1 MENNMVEMQTVV
13 LGIVS
18 ILTVAVITIL
28 VAAGMIKE
36 KYYPYCIAGMAVG
49 LVYSTTMLGTYVVG
63 SDIQGEVYASRYA
76 LTNGWDIIKTPVP
89 SIVPGIIAP
98 GLSILLHMNIIW
110 VYKTILPLA
119 LVGVPVVLYYAFRK
133 QIGDKRAF
141 FATLFF
147 IIMPVYSLEITQIT
161 KSMFAELFFALMI
174 LAMVSKWRWQYKGIA
189 VTICVLSAIVC
200 HYTIGL
206 AMLCYLFGIFLI
218 RLATNWSKWKAFALK
233 RVPIVLIPAILIIGS
248 SSFYT
253 FHHYATGGVINDTVG
268 HVATKYLGG
277 LYRIVRGEE
286 SFIPTAE
293 NQLNLNEQTPLVKMA
308 VGLDFLE
315 QPVEGKVF
323 RIVQFA
329 TQLLIIVGSLSLL
342 LRPQRYKF
350 TAEFIAGIGC
360 SFILI
365 LCCIFIQRFGALINM
380 TRFYQISLFF
390 LAPMIV
396 VGCDTI
402 SKIRVS
408 R

>member
-1 MENNMVEMQTVV
+1 MV

-18 ILTVAVITIL
+18 ILTVVVITIL
-28 VAAGMIKE
+28 VAIGTIKE
-36 KYYPYCIAGMAVG
+36 RYYPYCIAAMAMG

-76 LTNGWDIIKTPVP
+76 LANGWNLIKTPVP
-89 SIVPGIIAP
+89 SIIPGIIAP
-98 GLSILLHMNIIW
+98 GLSRLLHMNIIW
-110 VYKTILPLA
+110 VYKTILPLT
-119 LVGVPVVLYYAFRK
+119 LVGVPVVLYYAFKK
-133 QIGDKRAF
+133 QIGGMRAF

-147 IIMPVYSLEITQIT
+147 IIMPVYSLEIATIT

-174 LAMVSKWRWQYKGIA
+174 LAMVSEWRWQYKGIA
-189 VTICVLSAIVC
+189 VTACVLLAIMC

-206 AMLCYLFGIFLI
+206 AMLVYLFGIFVI
-218 RLATNWSKWKAFALK
+218 RLATNWSKWKTFAL
-233 RVPIVLIPAILIIGS
+233 RRMPIVLIPAILIVGS

-268 HVATKYLGG
+268 EIATKYLGS
-277 LYRIVRGEE
+277 LYKIVKGEE
-286 SFIPTAE
+286 RLIPTAE
-293 NQLNLNEQTPLVKMA
+293 SQLNLNEQTPLVKMTI
-308 VGLDFLE
+308 GLDFFG
-315 QPVEGKVF
+315 QPIEGKIF

-329 TQLLIIVGSLSLL
+329 TQLLIIIGSLSLL
-342 LRPQRYKF
+342 FRPQRYKF

-390 LAPMIV
+390 LAPTIV

-402 SKIRVS
+402 SKIRIS